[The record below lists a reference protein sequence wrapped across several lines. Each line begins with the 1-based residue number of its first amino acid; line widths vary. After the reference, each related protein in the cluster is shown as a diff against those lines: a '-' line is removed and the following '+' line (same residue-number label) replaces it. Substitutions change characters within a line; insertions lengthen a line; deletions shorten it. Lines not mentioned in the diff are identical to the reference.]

1 VLELIGPKGIV
12 NFLIL
17 QLQRLSTFKSGLVFN
32 YALVF
37 FIGVVVFMVLLLRIR
52 LKVSQFTRDS
62 FVIELR
68 VVQKS

>member
-1 VLELIGPKGIV
+1 MLELIGPKGIV